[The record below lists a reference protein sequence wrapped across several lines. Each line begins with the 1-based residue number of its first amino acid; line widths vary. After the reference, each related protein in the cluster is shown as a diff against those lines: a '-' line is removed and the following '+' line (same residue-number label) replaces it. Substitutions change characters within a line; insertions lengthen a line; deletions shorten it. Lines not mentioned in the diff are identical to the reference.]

1 MSSIVLE
8 KGRSIKVWPVT
19 LLKTEV
25 PLTSVYSGKC
35 IFMTQHDKEM
45 ILLAA
50 FVKDQPL
57 KLPAMEESKGGKGD
71 GKNRLS
77 LVSHSLTFLTL
88 DISHIIC
95 KEVIYA
101 HNIFHRCE
109 LCIP

>member
-1 MSSIVLE
+1 
-8 KGRSIKVWPVT
+8 
-19 LLKTEV
+19 
-25 PLTSVYSGKC
+25 
-35 IFMTQHDKEM
+35 MTQHDKEM
-45 ILLAA
+45 ILLEA
-50 FVKDQPL
+50 FVNDQPL

-77 LVSHSLTFLTL
+77 LVSHSLTFLPL

>member
-1 MSSIVLE
+1 MSIVLE

-45 ILLAA
+45 ILLEA
-50 FVKDQPL
+50 FVNDQPL

-77 LVSHSLTFLTL
+77 LVSHSLTFLPL